1 MTAVTAITAE
11 DAPKGRW
18 SALALLA
25 TATFLEMSPWFSAS
39 SVLAQ
44 LRVVWGLSSGA
55 GAWLTIT
62 VQLGFVFGAVVSA
75 AFNIADLV
83 KPRRLMLIGGG
94 AAAMF
99 NLALLASRGI
109 TSALL
114 LRFATGAA
122 LALVYPPSLKAM
134 STWFRRERG
143 AALGV
148 MVGGLTLGSA
158 LPHLING
165 LGGVH
170 WIWVIVATSVLTLA
184 GGLLAELGG
193 HDGPYAFPGAVFNP
207 RESLEMLADRG
218 VRLVTLG
225 YFGHMWELYAMWTW
239 CAAFYADTL
248 RTKGARDPLQ
258 EAAFAAF
265 ATIGIGAIGCWAGGG
280 IADRWGRTRTAAAS
294 MATSGSCAIL
304 IGFVAIHSFALAL
317 AIGIVWGFSVVGDS
331 AQFSTMMTEIA
342 DQRYVGTALTLLL
355 AVGFTLTCA
364 TIWLVPI
371 VREAHGW
378 AWAFALLAPGP
389 AMGVVAMLELLRSPE
404 SARIAGGLG

>member
-1 MTAVTAITAE
+1 MTAVSTMVSD
-11 DAPKGRW
+11 DAPRERW
-18 SALALLA
+18 GALALLA

-44 LRVVWGLSSGA
+44 LRVVWGVSSAA

-62 VQLGFVFGAVVSA
+62 VQLGFVLGALISA
-75 AFNIADLV
+75 ALNLADLM

-94 AAAMF
+94 AAAIF
-99 NLALLASRGI
+99 NLALLASHGI
-109 TSALL
+109 ISALP

-134 STWFRRERG
+134 ATWFRRERG

-148 MVGGLTLGSA
+148 MVGGLTLGAA
-158 LPHLING
+158 LPHLLNA

-170 WIWVIVATSVLTLA
+170 WTWVILATSALTLV
-184 GGLLAELGG
+184 GGLLAEWGG

-207 RESLEMLADRG
+207 REGLEMLSDRG

-239 CAAFYADTL
+239 CAAFYADAL
-248 RTKGARDPLQ
+248 SARGARAPLQ
-258 EAAFAAF
+258 DAALAAF

-294 MATSGSCAIL
+294 MATSGSCAVL
-304 IGFVAIHSFALAL
+304 IGFIAPYSFPLAL
-317 AIGIVWGFSVVGDS
+317 VIGIIWGFSVVGDS

-378 AWAFALLAPGP
+378 PWAFALLAPGP
-389 AMGVVAMLELLRSPE
+389 AMGVVAMLKLLRSPE
-404 SARIAGGLG
+404 AARIAGGRG